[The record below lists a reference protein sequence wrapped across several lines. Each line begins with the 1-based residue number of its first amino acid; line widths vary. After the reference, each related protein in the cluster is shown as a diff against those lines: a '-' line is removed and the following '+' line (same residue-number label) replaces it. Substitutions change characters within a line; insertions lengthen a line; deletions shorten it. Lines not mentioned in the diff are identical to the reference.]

1 MVVGV
6 ERPVARKI
14 TQMPAVAGVGL
25 ATAKAGIRYPDRYD
39 VMLMCMSPGSS
50 IAGVFTTSRT
60 ASPPVEWC
68 RENLKGGLVRAIVV
82 NSGNANAFT
91 GATGREIV
99 RETAKQTA
107 ELLNCG
113 ASEVFVASTG
123 IIGEPPPLSKLL
135 QALPVLAGSI
145 APTKWIDAAAAIRTT
160 DSYEKVSTKTVKRL
174 GETVTINGIAKGA
187 GMVAP
192 QMATTLAF
200 IATDA
205 AIEHSVL
212 QSCLRSAI
220 DKSFNCISIDGD
232 TSTSDTILMVATGA
246 SKAPVA
252 TDRRFLVEFQNSLDE
267 LCLELALQVVSDGEG
282 ATKLIEI
289 SISGASDAAAAH
301 RVAMS
306 VANSPLVKAAIGGC
320 DANWG
325 RIVMAAGKAGV
336 EFSQTAL
343 SLKIGGILVASNGE
357 KVLTFHEDQLS
368 AYMKQSTILVE
379 LELGAG
385 PGKATVWTCDLTEEY
400 VRANGSYR
408 T

>member
-1 MVVGV
+1 MMD
-6 ERPVARKI
+6 
-14 TQMPAVAGVGL
+14 MPAIAGVGL

-68 RENLKGGLVRAIVV
+68 RENLTGGVVRAIVV

-91 GATGREIV
+91 GAAGHEIV
-99 RETAKQTA
+99 RETAAQTA
-107 ELLNCG
+107 KLLNCR

-123 IIGEPPPLSKLL
+123 IIGEPPPLGKLL
-135 QALPVLAGSI
+135 QALPVMAGSI
-145 APTKWIDAAAAIRTT
+145 APTKWIDAATAIRTT
-160 DSYEKVSTKTVKRL
+160 DSYEKVSTKTVERR

-205 AIEHSVL
+205 AIEPAIL
-212 QSCLRSAI
+212 QNCLRKAI

-232 TSTSDTILMVATGA
+232 TSTSDTILMTATGA
-246 SKAPVA
+246 SKAPIA
-252 TDRRFLVEFQNSLDE
+252 TDEQFLAEFQKKLDE

-289 SISGASDAAAAH
+289 SVSGASDPVDAH

-306 VANSPLVKAAIGGC
+306 IANSPLVKAAIGGG

-336 EFSQTAL
+336 EFKQAAL
-343 SLKIGGILVASNGE
+343 NLKIGGILVASKGRRFHA
-357 KVLTFHEDQLS
+357 FHEDQLS
-368 AYMKQSTILVE
+368 DHMKQSTILVE
-379 LELGAG
+379 LELGVG
-385 PGKATVWTCDLTEEY
+385 YGKATVWTCDLTEAY
-400 VRANGSYR
+400 VRVNGSYR

>member
-1 MVVGV
+1 MVIGV
-6 ERPVARKI
+6 ERPVAREI
-14 TQMPAVAGVGL
+14 QEMPAIAGVGL

-39 VMLMCMSPGSS
+39 VMLMCVSPGSS

-68 RENLKGGLVRAIVV
+68 RENLKGGVVRAIVV

-99 RETAKQTA
+99 RKTASQTA
-107 ELLNCG
+107 ELLNCS

-145 APTKWIDAAAAIRTT
+145 APTKWMEAATAIRTT
-160 DSYEKVSTKTVKRL
+160 DSYEKVSTKTIKCL
-174 GETVTINGIAKGA
+174 DETVTINGIAKGA

-212 QSCLRSAI
+212 QNCLRSAI

-246 SKAPVA
+246 SKVPVA
-252 TDRRFLVEFQNSLDE
+252 KDEQFLAAFQKQLDE
-267 LCLELALQVVSDGEG
+267 LCLDLALQVVSDGEG
-282 ATKLIEI
+282 ATKLIKI
-289 SISGASDAAAAH
+289 SVSGALDAAAAH

-306 VANSPLVKAAIGGC
+306 IANSPLVKAAIGGG

-325 RIVMAAGKAGV
+325 RIIMAAGKAGV
-336 EFSQTAL
+336 EFDQAAL
-343 SLKIGGILVASNGE
+343 NLKIGGIPVASKGE
-357 KVLTFHEDQLS
+357 KLDGFHENQLS
-368 AYMKQSTILVE
+368 THMKQSAILVE
-379 LELGAG
+379 LDLGIAR
-385 PGKATVWTCDLTEEY
+385 GKATVWTCDLTEEY

>member
-1 MVVGV
+1 MVIGV
-6 ERPVARKI
+6 DRPLAREIKP
-14 TQMPAVAGVGL
+14 MPAIAGVGL
-25 ATAKAGIRYPDRYD
+25 ATTKAGIRYPDRYD

-68 RENLKGGLVRAIVV
+68 RENLKGGSVRAIVV

-91 GATGREIV
+91 GAAGREVV
-99 RETAKQTA
+99 RETAAQTA
-107 ELLNCG
+107 KLLNCQV
-113 ASEVFVASTG
+113 SEVFIASTG
-123 IIGEPPPLSKLL
+123 IIGELPPLSKLL
-135 QALPVLAGSI
+135 PALHVLAGSI
-145 APTKWIDAAAAIRTT
+145 APSKWMEAATAIRTT
-160 DSYEKVSTKTVKRL
+160 DSYEKVSTKTVERL

-205 AIEHSVL
+205 AIEPVVL
-212 QSCLRSAI
+212 QNCLRSAV

-232 TSTSDTILMVATGA
+232 TLTSDTILMVATGA

-252 TDRRFLVEFQNSLDE
+252 QDELFLADFQRKLDE

-289 SISGASDAAAAH
+289 SISGASDDAAAH
-301 RVAMS
+301 RVGMS
-306 VANSPLVKAAIGGC
+306 IANSPLVKAAIGGG

-336 EFSQTAL
+336 EFDQAAL
-343 SLKIGGILVASNGE
+343 NLKIGGIQVASKGE
-357 KVLTFHEDQLS
+357 KSDGFHEDQLS
-368 AYMKQSTILVE
+368 AHMKQSTILVE
-379 LELGAG
+379 LDLGIAG
-385 PGKATVWTCDLTEEY
+385 GKAKVWTCDLTEEY
-400 VRANGSYR
+400 VRANSSYR

>member
-1 MVVGV
+1 MVIGV
-6 ERPVARKI
+6 ERLQARKI
-14 TQMPAVAGVGL
+14 REMPAVAGVGL
-25 ATAKAGIRYPDRYD
+25 ATAKAGIRYSDRYD
-39 VMLMCMSPGSS
+39 VMLMCLSPGSS

-91 GATGREIV
+91 GASGREIV
-99 RETAKQTA
+99 RETAAQTA
-107 ELLNCG
+107 KLLNCRV
-113 ASEVFVASTG
+113 SEVFIASTG
-123 IIGEPPPLSKLL
+123 IIGEPPPLNKLL
-135 QALPVLAGSI
+135 SALPVLAGSVD
-145 APTKWIDAAAAIRTT
+145 PNRWMEAATAIRTT
-160 DSYEKVSTKTVKRL
+160 DSHEKVSTKIVQRL

-205 AIEHSVL
+205 AIEPSLL
-212 QSCLRSAI
+212 QNCLRSAI

-232 TSTSDTILMVATGA
+232 TSTSDTILMVATGV
-246 SKAPVA
+246 SKAPVVY
-252 TDRRFLVEFQNSLDE
+252 DRLFLADFQKKLDE

-289 SISGASDAAAAH
+289 SVSGASDDAAAH
-301 RVAMS
+301 RIGMS
-306 VANSPLVKAAIGGC
+306 IANSPLVKATVGGG

-325 RIVMAAGKAGV
+325 RIIMAAGKAGV
-336 EFSQTAL
+336 EFDQAAL
-343 SLKIGGILVASNGE
+343 NLKIGGILVASKGE
-357 KVLTFHEDQLS
+357 KANGFREDQLCDH
-368 AYMKQSTILVE
+368 MKQSAILVE
-379 LELGAG
+379 LDLGIAC
-385 PGKATVWTCDLTEEY
+385 GKAKVWTCDLTEEY